1 MLTSTNFLIFDFL
14 KALNRILTES
24 YMSMSNKLNIYLLY
38 KIKIYISINNFKNNA
53 TTDYNNEN
61 DKNEKM
67 KIEKS
72 QYIKNKRKRF

>member
-14 KALNRILTES
+14 KTLNRILTES

-67 KIEKS
+67 IIEKS
-72 QYIKNKRKRF
+72 QYIRNKGKRF